1 MNTWRGPVRKTAVVN
16 LEENAVYRVKDG
28 QLEKVDKPGNGFGK
42 QVITWQDDKPL
53 FYEVSYTKR

>member
-1 MNTWRGPVRKTAVVN
+1 MSKTAEVS
-16 LEENAVYRVKDG
+16 LSENAVYRVIDG
-28 QLEKVDKPGNGFGK
+28 EIKKVDKPGVGFGK